1 MRSERIGVPG
11 ARVVRAVAMSES
23 RPPTPARG
31 NGPSGPVADNASRR
45 SIVLCFG
52 DFEYQLDSGELLCRG
67 RRVRLQPQPARVLEA
82 LARRSGE
89 VVPRRQLQLM
99 VWGEGVHVDYEEGLN
114 YCIKEIRRALDD
126 RVRDPRYLET
136 VPRRG
141 YRFLPEVRVRRRAPK
156 VAIDTVAKPA
166 SQRWV
171 AITRLIQIGRPNG
184 AIDLE
189 ETLREE
195 LIVRL
200 GERLGSSFGV
210 VRMELTRL
218 VGDGQTPGA
227 QLVVE
232 GSLRSDGGRLEVNLR
247 LLDVDNNVQLLAQRY
262 EFAFVDPAEGEQ
274 AAGPSPDVD
283 AAETIAVDLA
293 RAIEGPAPNA

>member
-1 MRSERIGVPG
+1 MSDSRKPSDRSSAPSVSG
-11 ARVVRAVAMSES
+11 AD
-23 RPPTPARG
+23 
-31 NGPSGPVADNASRR
+31 PSSRR
-45 SIVLCFG
+45 GIVLCFG
-52 DFEYQLDSGELLCRG
+52 DFEYLLDSGELLCHG

-126 RVRDPRYLET
+126 SVREPRYLET

-141 YRFLPEVRVRRRAPK
+141 YRFLPEVRVRRRSPK
-156 VAIDTVAKPA
+156 VAIDTAPRPA
-166 SQRWV
+166 AAQRWIAV
-171 AITRLIQIGRPNG
+171 TRLIHIGRPTG
-184 AIDLE
+184 ALDLE

-200 GERLGSSFGV
+200 GERLGPAFGV

-218 VGDGQTPGA
+218 VGDGRTSGA

-232 GSLRSDGGRLEVNLR
+232 GSLRSDGGRLEINLR
-247 LLDVDNNVQLLAQRY
+247 LLDVEQNVQRLAKRY
-262 EFAFVDPAEGEQ
+262 VFDAEMGEAGDEAGSAQ
-274 AAGPSPDVD
+274 TRAEVSAAD
-283 AAETIAVDLA
+283 ALARDLA
-293 RAIEGPAPNA
+293 GVIAPSAT